1 MTDRELIRAAF
12 AVRERAYTP
21 YSHFKVGAALLTRS
35 GRVFTGCNIENA
47 SFSPTICAERAAL
60 AAAVS
65 AGERE
70 FDAIAIVGSM
80 EGKVN
85 TLPTSPCGVCRHAG
99 HSCQKRGGLPGTDA
113 GPAAAAGLRPG
124 QRGTLTPAGLTNR
137 CPSVILVGP
146 FPHGERRQAIR
157 QFIR

>member
-80 EGKVN
+80 EGRVN
-85 TLPTSPCGVCRHAG
+85 TLPTSPCGVCRQALFEF
-99 HSCQKRGGLPGTDA
+99 GGPELRVILARSEEDYQCLALGDLLPLGF
-113 GPAAAAGLRPG
+113 GPANLAR
-124 QRGTLTPAGLTNR
+124 
-137 CPSVILVGP
+137 
-146 FPHGERRQAIR
+146 
-157 QFIR
+157 

>member
-21 YSHFKVGAALLTRS
+21 YSHFKVGAALLTKS
-35 GRVFTGCNIENA
+35 GRLFTGCNIENA
-47 SFSPTICAERAAL
+47 AFSPTICAERAAL

-70 FDAIAIVGSM
+70 FEAIAIVGSM

-85 TLPTSPCGVCRHAG
+85 TLPTSPCGVCRQALFEF
-99 HSCQKRGGLPGTDA
+99 GGNGLRVLLAKSEEDYQQLTLGQLLPLGF
-113 GPAAAAGLRPG
+113 GPA
-124 QRGTLTPAGLTNR
+124 N
-137 CPSVILVGP
+137 VE
-146 FPHGERRQAIR
+146 H
-157 QFIR
+157 

>member
-35 GRVFTGCNIENA
+35 GRVFTGCNIENV

-85 TLPTSPCGVCRHAG
+85 TLPTSPCGVCRQALFEF
-99 HSCQKRGGLPGTDA
+99 GGNGLRVILAKSEEDYQELTLGRLLPLGF
-113 GPAAAAGLRPG
+113 GPA
-124 QRGTLTPAGLTNR
+124 N
-137 CPSVILVGP
+137 VE
-146 FPHGERRQAIR
+146 H
-157 QFIR
+157 

>member
-1 MTDRELIRAAF
+1 MTKQELCQK
-12 AVRERAYTP
+12 AVDMLAMAYVP
-21 YSHFKVGAALLTRS
+21 YSHFPVGAALECDD
-35 GRVFTGCNIENA
+35 GAVFTGCNIENA

-85 TLPTSPCGVCRHAG
+85 TLPTSPCGVCRQALFEF
-99 HSCQKRGGLPGTDA
+99 GGNGLRVILAKSEEDYQELTLGRLLPLGF
-113 GPAAAAGLRPG
+113 GPANVEHCPP
-124 QRGTLTPAGLTNR
+124 PA
-137 CPSVILVGP
+137 
-146 FPHGERRQAIR
+146 
-157 QFIR
+157 

>member
-1 MTDRELIRAAF
+1 MTDRELTRAAF

-85 TLPTSPCGVCRHAG
+85 TLPTSPCGVCRQALFEF
-99 HSCQKRGGLPGTDA
+99 GGNGLRVILAKSEEDYQELTLGRLLPLGF
-113 GPAAAAGLRPG
+113 GPA
-124 QRGTLTPAGLTNR
+124 N
-137 CPSVILVGP
+137 VE
-146 FPHGERRQAIR
+146 H
-157 QFIR
+157 

>member
-80 EGKVN
+80 EGKAN
-85 TLPTSPCGVCRHAG
+85 TLPTSPCGVCRQALFEF
-99 HSCQKRGGLPGTDA
+99 GGNGLRVILAKSEEDYQELTLGRLLPLGF
-113 GPAAAAGLRPG
+113 GPA
-124 QRGTLTPAGLTNR
+124 N
-137 CPSVILVGP
+137 VE
-146 FPHGERRQAIR
+146 H
-157 QFIR
+157 

>member
-12 AVRERAYTP
+12 AVREQAYTP

-85 TLPTSPCGVCRHAG
+85 TLPTSPCGVCRQALFEF
-99 HSCQKRGGLPGTDA
+99 GGNGLRVILAKSEEDYQELTLGRLLPLGF
-113 GPAAAAGLRPG
+113 GPA
-124 QRGTLTPAGLTNR
+124 N
-137 CPSVILVGP
+137 VE
-146 FPHGERRQAIR
+146 H
-157 QFIR
+157 

>member
-85 TLPTSPCGVCRHAG
+85 TLPTGPCGVCRQALFEF
-99 HSCQKRGGLPGTDA
+99 GGNGLRVILAKSEEDYQELTLGRLLPLGF
-113 GPAAAAGLRPG
+113 GPA
-124 QRGTLTPAGLTNR
+124 N
-137 CPSVILVGP
+137 VE
-146 FPHGERRQAIR
+146 H
-157 QFIR
+157 

>member
-85 TLPTSPCGVCRHAG
+85 TLPTSPCGVCRQALFEF
-99 HSCQKRGGLPGTDA
+99 GGNGLRVILAKSEEDYQELMLGRLLPLGF
-113 GPAAAAGLRPG
+113 GPA
-124 QRGTLTPAGLTNR
+124 N
-137 CPSVILVGP
+137 VE
-146 FPHGERRQAIR
+146 H
-157 QFIR
+157 

>member
-85 TLPTSPCGVCRHAG
+85 TLPTSPCGVCRQALFEF
-99 HSCQKRGGLPGTDA
+99 GGNGLRVILAKSAEDYQELTLGRLLPLGF
-113 GPAAAAGLRPG
+113 GPA
-124 QRGTLTPAGLTNR
+124 N
-137 CPSVILVGP
+137 VE
-146 FPHGERRQAIR
+146 H
-157 QFIR
+157 

>member
-1 MTDRELIRAAF
+1 MQIDRAALIRAAF
-12 AVRERAYTP
+12 EARRFAYTP

-85 TLPTSPCGVCRHAG
+85 TLPTSPCGVCRQALFEF
-99 HSCQKRGGLPGTDA
+99 GGNGLRVILAKSEEDYQELTLGRLLPLGF
-113 GPAAAAGLRPG
+113 GPA
-124 QRGTLTPAGLTNR
+124 N
-137 CPSVILVGP
+137 VE
-146 FPHGERRQAIR
+146 H
-157 QFIR
+157 

>member
-47 SFSPTICAERAAL
+47 SFSPPICAERAAL

-85 TLPTSPCGVCRHAG
+85 TLPTSPCGVCRQA
-99 HSCQKRGGLPGTDA
+99 RFEFGGYGLRVILAKSEEDYQELPLGRLLPLGF
-113 GPAAAAGLRPG
+113 GPANVEHCPP
-124 QRGTLTPAGLTNR
+124 PA
-137 CPSVILVGP
+137 
-146 FPHGERRQAIR
+146 
-157 QFIR
+157 

>member
-21 YSHFKVGAALLTRS
+21 YSHFKVGAALLSKS
-35 GRVFTGCNIENA
+35 GRVFAGCNIENA
-47 SFSPTICAERAAL
+47 AFSPTICAERAAL

-80 EGKVN
+80 EGRVN
-85 TLPTSPCGVCRHAG
+85 TLPTSPCGVCRQALFEF
-99 HSCQKRGGLPGTDA
+99 GGNGLRVILAKSEEDYQELTLGRLLPLGF
-113 GPAAAAGLRPG
+113 GPA
-124 QRGTLTPAGLTNR
+124 N
-137 CPSVILVGP
+137 VE
-146 FPHGERRQAIR
+146 H
-157 QFIR
+157 

>member
-70 FDAIAIVGSM
+70 FDTIAIVGSM

-85 TLPTSPCGVCRHAG
+85 TLPTSPCGVCRQALFEF
-99 HSCQKRGGLPGTDA
+99 GGNGLRVILAKSEEDYQELMLGRLLPLGF
-113 GPAAAAGLRPG
+113 GPA
-124 QRGTLTPAGLTNR
+124 N
-137 CPSVILVGP
+137 VE
-146 FPHGERRQAIR
+146 H
-157 QFIR
+157 

>member
-85 TLPTSPCGVCRHAG
+85 TLPTSPCGVCRQALFEF
-99 HSCQKRGGLPGTDA
+99 GGNGLRVILAKSEEDYQELTLGWLLPLGF
-113 GPAAAAGLRPG
+113 GPA
-124 QRGTLTPAGLTNR
+124 N
-137 CPSVILVGP
+137 VE
-146 FPHGERRQAIR
+146 H
-157 QFIR
+157 

>member
-70 FDAIAIVGSM
+70 FAAIAIVGSM

-85 TLPTSPCGVCRHAG
+85 TLPTSPCGVCRQALFEF
-99 HSCQKRGGLPGTDA
+99 GGNGLRVILAKSEEDYQELTLGRLLPLGF
-113 GPAAAAGLRPG
+113 GPA
-124 QRGTLTPAGLTNR
+124 N
-137 CPSVILVGP
+137 VE
-146 FPHGERRQAIR
+146 H
-157 QFIR
+157 

>member
-35 GRVFTGCNIENA
+35 GRVFTGCTIENA

-85 TLPTSPCGVCRHAG
+85 TLPTSP
-99 HSCQKRGGLPGTDA
+99 GGNGLRVILAKSEEDYQELTLGRLLPLGF
-113 GPAAAAGLRPG
+113 GPA
-124 QRGTLTPAGLTNR
+124 N
-137 CPSVILVGP
+137 VE
-146 FPHGERRQAIR
+146 H
-157 QFIR
+157 